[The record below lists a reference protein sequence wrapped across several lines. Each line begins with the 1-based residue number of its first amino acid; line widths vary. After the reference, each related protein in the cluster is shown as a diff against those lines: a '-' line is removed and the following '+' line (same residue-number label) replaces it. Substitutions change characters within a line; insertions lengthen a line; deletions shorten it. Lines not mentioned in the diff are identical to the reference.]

1 MTKFSAD
8 FCAILLKNNITQEG
22 TGESL
27 SLLSFAEENGRISCS
42 NKKRRVL
49 YIVPAVFVSFGTE
62 TNVLENGENDGNNE
76 KNHGFYLQKPGKW
89 YLQSA
94 EKSCILNVAVGNYG
108 AFTHDCGAK
117 AHKVEGHSLK
127 WGSCPQR

>member
-1 MTKFSAD
+1 MATEEGARIFRTPGLGTLVPGAPAD
-8 FCAILLKNNITQEG
+8 MIALNLDEPNLCQIFNET
-22 TGESL
+22 SH
-27 SLLSFAEENGRISCS
+27 
-42 NKKRRVL
+42 
-49 YIVPAVFVSFGTE
+49 AVFASSGAE
-62 TNVLENGENDGNNE
+62 TNVLESGENDGKNE
-76 KNHGFYLQKPGKW
+76 KNHGFCLQKPGKW

>member
-1 MTKFSAD
+1 MEIMKKT
-8 FCAILLKNNITQEG
+8 
-22 TGESL
+22 TG
-27 SLLSFAEENGRISCS
+27 FAYKSR
-42 NKKRRVL
+42 
-49 YIVPAVFVSFGTE
+49 
-62 TNVLENGENDGNNE
+62 
-76 KNHGFYLQKPGKW
+76 
-89 YLQSA
+89 